1 MVYNQHFAQMSL
13 EVYVI
18 IYSYYNRHFMLDAR
32 TLTASQRA
40 VDGSR
45 HEGVRKKRIMSN
57 DNMNQILDELS
68 KPFHPSR
75 ITWRPGALT
84 GKKDKA
90 LALAYADLRAYQNRL
105 DEVCGMDWAVSYT
118 PWSDRII
125 CHLTING
132 ITRSSTG
139 EPDSDS
145 ERSEIAGTTAEA
157 QAFKRACAMFGLGR
171 YLYNLPS
178 LWVDYDAPNQR
189 FTEKAKARLQGVIA
203 QHYQRFLDGQTASP
217 LEAEHDETPEEVQAA
232 APVQPTEPAAVAPPE
247 PEPVKP
253 TPKAIA
259 ETHAAA
265 AKPEAATA
273 KPTPKAVAET
283 QPVPTAERLL
293 AKNGTS
299 HGESNGASHGT
310 GHGVANGSANGAAN
324 GEGNDDVLLPLRKKL
339 DDLGKELYG
348 EQWAHVRA
356 HNIKRLVGDQN
367 DANGALS
374 KEQIQTL
381 INGLKKLKQQRQA
394 A

>member
-1 MVYNQHFAQMSL
+1 M
-13 EVYVI
+13 I
-18 IYSYYNRHFMLDAR
+18 IYSYYNRRFMLDAR
-32 TLTASQRA
+32 TLAVCQSTTAE
-40 VDGSR
+40 SR
-45 HEGVRKKRIMSN
+45 YEGVRKQRIMSN
-57 DNMNQILDELS
+57 DKMNQTLDELS

-105 DEVCGMDWAVSYT
+105 DEVCGMEWSVSYT
-118 PWSDRII
+118 PWGDRII

-178 LWVDYDAPNQR
+178 LWVEYDVPNQR
-189 FTEKAKARLQGVIA
+189 FTEKAKVRLQGVIA
-203 QHYQRFLDGQTASP
+203 QHYQRFLDGQPTSA
-217 LEAEHDETPEEVQAA
+217 LEAENDETPEEVQVA
-232 APVQPTEPAAVAPPE
+232 APAQPSTEPETTSSAPVVAKPAPKVVAEAQPAAVAE
-247 PEPVKP
+247 P
-253 TPKAIA
+253 
-259 ETHAAA
+259 AATKNG
-265 AKPEAATA
+265 AKP
-273 KPTPKAVAET
+273 
-283 QPVPTAERLL
+283 
-293 AKNGTS
+293 S
-299 HGESNGASHGT
+299 ESNGATNGT
-310 GHGVANGSANGAAN
+310 HHATNNGPSNGVANG
-324 GEGNDDVLLPLRKKL
+324 EGSEDVLLPLRKKL
-339 DDLGKELYG
+339 DELGKELYG

>member
-1 MVYNQHFAQMSL
+1 M
-13 EVYVI
+13 I
-18 IYSYYNRHFMLDAR
+18 IYSYYNRRFMLDAR
-32 TLTASQRA
+32 MLAVRQPTTAE
-40 VDGSR
+40 SR
-45 HEGVRKKRIMSN
+45 CEGVRKQRIMSN
-57 DNMNQILDELS
+57 EKMNQILDELS

-105 DEVCGMDWAVSYT
+105 DEVCGMDWSVSYT

-171 YLYNLPS
+171 YLYNLPT

-189 FTEKAKARLQGVIA
+189 FTEKAKVRLQGVIA
-203 QHYQRFLDGQTASP
+203 QHYQRFLDGQTASV
-217 LEAEHDETPEEVQAA
+217 LDAENDEAPEDVQVA
-232 APVQPTEPAAVAPPE
+232 APVQPTAE
-247 PEPVKP
+247 PETITS
-253 TPKAIA
+253 TP
-259 ETHAAA
+259 
-265 AKPEAATA
+265 TA
-273 KPTPKAVAET
+273 KPTPTMVAEAQPVAVAEA
-283 QPVPTAERLL
+283 PA
-293 AKNGTS
+293 AKNGKPS
-299 HGESNGASHGT
+299 ESNGATNGT
-310 GHGVANGSANGAAN
+310 TNGAHHSPNNGPSNGAAN
-324 GEGNDDVLLPLRKKL
+324 GEGSEDVLLPLRKKL
-339 DDLGKELYG
+339 DELGKELYG
-348 EQWAHVRA
+348 EQWTHVRA